1 MVGLIESLIRF
12 DIRKVRYQDSITEL
26 TKRLLNVAFVTQ
38 MTLTL
43 IVTFKVKKEKNIVNQ
58 FLATAFVMF
67 SVKKYEMC

>member
-12 DIRKVRYQDSITEL
+12 DIRKVRYQDSIIEL
-26 TKRLLNVAFVTQ
+26 TKRLLKVAFVTQ

-43 IVTFKVKKEKNIVNQ
+43 IVTIKVKKEKNIVNQ